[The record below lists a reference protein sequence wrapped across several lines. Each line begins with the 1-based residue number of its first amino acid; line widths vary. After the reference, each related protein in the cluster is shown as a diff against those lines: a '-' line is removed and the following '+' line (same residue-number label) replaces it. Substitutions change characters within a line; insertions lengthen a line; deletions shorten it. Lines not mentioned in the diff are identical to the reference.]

1 MLRIR
6 KNTMECIRLKLAM
19 LVLVIVVLVTAIP
32 FMAAFLMVHSCNV
45 DRTDDVVQH
54 ALTSA

>member
-1 MLRIR
+1 
-6 KNTMECIRLKLAM
+6 MECIRLKLAM